1 MPSKGRPQVRTS
13 REWYQLRNSAGGTA
27 ELYIYDEI
35 GYWGTTASN
44 LVAEL
49 AQLQGVSQIDVH
61 VNSPGGDVFDGLA
74 IMNCLRAHPATITT
88 YVDGLAASIASVIAM
103 AGDTVVMGPHS
114 QLMIHEASGLCIG
127 DADDMR
133 SMAEMLDFQS
143 DNIAAVYAEKAGG
156 DVAAWRA
163 LMVTETWYT
172 ADEAVAA
179 GLADEVAQRAPQTA
193 AGVPMDKAWDLT
205 IYSFAGREAAPAPG
219 SVPAPAEVTDTVE
232 VPAVPVVEPAPA
244 DAAVPAVAPVNVS
257 DGAVGTDPAEA
268 TTTGAEAAPAVPA
281 PVAPTTELHGEH
293 GPELVGLDGGTVVV
307 PVDQAA
313 AAPVEPEPEA
323 DVPDDE
329 WASLTAHLTTP
340 AEESSVDDLLAALRE
355 AQL

>member
-1 MPSKGRPQVRTS
+1 MPSKRPQARAA
-13 REWYQLRNSAGGTA
+13 REWYQLRNLGTTAA

-35 GYWGTTASN
+35 GYWGTTAAG

-49 AQLQGVSQIDVH
+49 SQLQGVSQIDVH

-74 IMNCLRAHPATITT
+74 IMNCLRAHPANITT

-103 AGDTVVMGPHS
+103 AGDSIVMGPHS

-127 DADDMR
+127 DADEMR
-133 SMAEMLDFQS
+133 SMADMLDFQS
-143 DNIAAVYAEKAGG
+143 DNIAGVYAERAGG
-156 DVAAWRA
+156 DLAAWRA

-205 IYSFAGREAAPAPG
+205 VFSYAGRDAAPAPG
-219 SVPAPAEVTDTVE
+219 APVVEVTDV
-232 VPAVPVVEPAPA
+232 VAPAAQSGPVEPERAAP
-244 DAAVPAVAPVNVS
+244 VAPVNVS
-257 DGAVGTDPAEA
+257 DGAAGTDHAE
-268 TTTGAEAAPAVPA
+268 TTATGAEPTPAVA
-281 PVAPTTELHGEH
+281 ALVAPTPEIHGEH
-293 GPELVGLDGGTVVV
+293 GPELVGLDDGTVIV
-307 PVDQAA
+307 PVAQVVD
-313 AAPVEPEPEA
+313 PEPGPVA
-323 DVPDDE
+323 TPDDE

-340 AEESSVDDLLAALRE
+340 AEESTVDDLLAALRE